1 MYVQICYICMHVR
14 MCTYILQPI
23 CLSTMY
29 PICSIS
35 SIVQL
40 ICSLCVC
47 VCAQNTNRARE
58 KHDTNAQA
66 NHLCDLHVIVR
77 SLSQLDDFVYDGSGN
92 ERAQVV
98 FVCFCAN
105 RHRARPGRRHL
116 RLSLSPFPAVYA
128 ARQGAWRRVR
138 RWRRRACLEENC
150 KNACVLGAEWNR
162 LVGWRGAA
170 RLLAVPTLAGRI
182 ACKHAE

>member
-1 MYVQICYICMHVR
+1 MHVR

-47 VCAQNTNRARE
+47 VCAKNTNRARE

-98 FVCFCAN
+98 FFCFCAD
-105 RHRARPGRRHL
+105 
-116 RLSLSPFPAVYA
+116 
-128 ARQGAWRRVR
+128 RQRQ
-138 RWRRRACLEENC
+138 
-150 KNACVLGAEWNR
+150 
-162 LVGWRGAA
+162 
-170 RLLAVPTLAGRI
+170 
-182 ACKHAE
+182 

>member
-1 MYVQICYICMHVR
+1 MYVCVR
-14 MCTYILQPI
+14 IYYSQFACLLCILFAQSA
-23 CLSTMY
+23 LLY
-29 PICSIS
+29 
-35 SIVQL
+35 
-40 ICSLCVC
+40 SLFAPSVC

-105 RHRARPGRRHL
+105 RQ
-116 RLSLSPFPAVYA
+116 
-128 ARQGAWRRVR
+128 RQ
-138 RWRRRACLEENC
+138 
-150 KNACVLGAEWNR
+150 
-162 LVGWRGAA
+162 
-170 RLLAVPTLAGRI
+170 
-182 ACKHAE
+182 